1 MSGCAWGK
9 MRKTHNLQ
17 KKMQS
22 ANKHMKD
29 AQFQKSNVNEI
40 KMLRW
45 KNSFSKEN
53 IHLGTVDWSGN

>member
-1 MSGCAWGK
+1 

-22 ANKHMKD
+22 SNKHMKD
-29 AQFQKSNVNEI
+29 AQLQKSNVNEI

-45 KNSFSKEN
+45 KNSFGKEN
-53 IHLGTVDWSGN
+53 IHPGTVDRSGN